1 MTDNEI
7 FESNLLHFK
16 IAKRYGDRVQCQCPA
31 HEDKQASLSVTKG
44 RKCTLFHCH
53 AGCGLE
59 NILMAAGL
67 AKKDT
72 FYDTEPVKANWR
84 SFVEGR
90 ERRKIEDVYNYVS
103 CNDDYVFTKLRLEG
117 KKILYGILKND
128 RFTYGLPRNT
138 PRKSFKAIYG
148 SVAAI
153 NRAIEVG
160 KTVFI
165 PEGEKDSKY
174 AEQTGVYSIYLW
186 WSK

>member
-1 MTDNEI
+1 
-7 FESNLLHFK
+7 
-16 IAKRYGDRVQCQCPA
+16 
-31 HEDKQASLSVTKG
+31 
-44 RKCTLFHCH
+44 
-53 AGCGLE
+53 
-59 NILMAAGL
+59 MAAGL

-103 CNDDYVFTKLRLEG
+103 CNGNYAFTKLRLEG

-153 NRAIEVG
+153 NRAIEAG
-160 KTVFI
+160 KPVFI
-165 PEGEKDSKY
+165 PEGEKDVKTLSKQGY
-174 AEQTGVYSIYLW
+174 TAFTYGGVNDWQSEFSTLVKGADVVILAIDVAI
-186 WSK
+186 SGKERFKGKKTVDVPTEMVVHSPNALIAKIEEIVKG